1 MGLTK
6 YGLAVGIGYHL
17 GQPHG
22 RQQLLWLRRQII
34 GLARRPAV
42 RNLRER
48 GWDVAGECALAAR
61 NLAAKKLSGKSKVA
75 AAATGS
81 PADDA
86 APTGFGGRTVAEDSQ
101 AALTGVVPPPPA
113 GRVPPTVPSADRT

>member
-17 GQPHG
+17 GQPLG
-22 RQQLLWLRRQII
+22 RQQLLWLRQQVI

-42 RNLRER
+42 RKLRER
-48 GWDVAGECALAAR
+48 AWDVAGECALAAR
-61 NLAAKKLSGKSKVA
+61 NLAAKKLPGTSKGA
-75 AAATGS
+75 AAATAS
-81 PADDA
+81 SADGA

-101 AALTGVVPPPPA
+101 AALTGVTPPPPA
-113 GRVPPTVPSADRT
+113 GRVPPTAPSADRT

>member
-6 YGLAVGIGYHL
+6 YGLAAGIGYHL

-22 RQQLLWLRRQII
+22 RQQLRWLHQQII

-48 GWDVAGECALAAR
+48 GWDIAGDCALAAS
-61 NLAAKKLSGKSKVA
+61 NLVARKLRGKSSAA
-75 AAATGS
+75 AAATPS
-81 PADDA
+81 PADG
-86 APTGFGGRTVAEDSQ
+86 APPNGFGGRTVAEDSQ
-101 AALTGVVPPPPA
+101 AVITGIAPPPPA
-113 GRVPPTVPSADRT
+113 GRVTPSP